1 MSYTITSKCIS
12 CHRCVS
18 QCPTGAIS
26 WNGARYEINPNV
38 CNDCAG
44 YYGVPQCAAVCPTND
59 ACQAIA
65 PADYWDSWFV
75 TYGKLVSQMSEAQQG
90 NYWLKWFELYS
101 ERLSQQLQ
109 AEICNV

>member
-44 YYGVPQCAAVCPTND
+44 YYSVAQCAAGCPTND
-59 ACQAIA
+59 ACQVIA

-75 TYGKLVSQMSEAQQG
+75 TYGKLVSQMSEAKQR